1 MTVLD
6 YADVGRVSYDRAMEL
21 QRHLVQRVRVCGGT
35 HVILLEHDPPVITL
49 GRRGTREH
57 VLVSDE
63 QLAADGIELRHSTR
77 GGEVTYHGP
86 GQLVAYVIRRLGR
99 HGRSVHGHVH
109 ELEEAVIC
117 LLKQFG
123 MGAHRRSGQRGV
135 WIGGRKIAA
144 VGVAVERWVS
154 YHGVALNVTTDLSRF
169 GLIVPCGHA
178 GARVTSL
185 TETLGREVS
194 ISDVKTRLLECFL
207 DVFNFDRCRR
217 AADLGPTRIA
227 QVG

>member
-1 MTVLD
+1 MTALQ
-6 YADVGRVSYDRAMEL
+6 YTDVGTASYDQVLKL

-35 HVILLEHDPPVITL
+35 HVILVEHDPPVITL

-63 QLAADGIELRHSTR
+63 QLAADGIELRRSTR
-77 GGEVTYHGP
+77 GGEVTYHGA

-123 MGAHRRSGQRGV
+123 IGAHRLSGQRGV
-135 WIGGRKIAA
+135 WIGDRKTAA

-154 YHGVALNVTTDLSRF
+154 YHGLALNVTTDLSRF
-169 GLIVPCGHA
+169 GLIVPCGQA
-178 GARVTSL
+178 GARMASL
-185 TETLGREVS
+185 AETLGHEVS
-194 ISDVKTRLLECFL
+194 ISDVKPRLLECFM
-207 DVFNFDRCRR
+207 DVFSFDICRQ
-217 AADLGPTRIA
+217 ADHLDLSRLA
-227 QVG
+227 QVD